1 MSIKYA
7 KDQPAGFT
15 NRIENVAIVGAGG
28 QVGKHIA
35 EELLKTGKHNVSA
48 ITRVG
53 SNSKVPK
60 GVKVVEVD
68 YDDEQTLVNGLKGQ
82 QFLFISLAV
91 TAPIDTQD
99 KLVAAA
105 AKAGV
110 QWIMPNSYGTDFA
123 NKPLLKGILTAERT
137 EAGVAAVEK
146 AGISWVFMS
155 CNFWYEY
162 SLSMGDAWYGFD
174 IPNKKVTFY
183 DDGKTL
189 INTSTW
195 RQCGRAA
202 AQLLS
207 LKELPD
213 DENDQS
219 PTLSQ
224 WRNKILYISSFLVSQ
239 RDMLDSLNR
248 VLDATESDWKIEYEP
263 TDVRYK
269 RGLDIMKSG
278 NVVGFGMAMYS
289 RAFYPNGDG
298 NYEAKYGLANEVL
311 GLPKED
317 IDEAT
322 KLAVEMAEAGF
333 GTRRLQEE
341 LEVLGQQEDAWLIKL
356 QK

>member
-35 EELLKTGKHNVSA
+35 EELLKTGKHTVTA

-53 SNSKVPK
+53 SGSALPK
-60 GVKVVEVD
+60 GVKVAQVD
-68 YDDEQTLVNGLKGQ
+68 YDDEETIVDALQGQ

-91 TAPIDTQD
+91 TAPKDAQA
-99 KLVAAA
+99 KLIAAA
-105 AKAGV
+105 GKADV
-110 QWIMPNSYGTDFA
+110 PWVMPNSYGADYA
-123 NKPLLKGILTAERT
+123 NKAMLADIMTQAGT
-137 EAGVAAVEK
+137 EAGVAAAEK
-146 AGISWVFMS
+146 AGLSWIYMS
-155 CNFWYEY
+155 CSFWYEY
-162 SLSMGDAWYGFD
+162 SLSMGHAWYGFE
-174 IPNKKVTFY
+174 IPERKVTFY
-183 DDGKTL
+183 DDGKTR

-219 PTLSQ
+219 PTISQ
-224 WRNKILYISSFLVSQ
+224 WRNKPLYISSFLISQ

-248 VLDATESDWKIEYEP
+248 VLGTTDADWQIGYEP
-263 TDVRYK
+263 SDVRYK
-269 RGLDIMKSG
+269 RGLELFKGG
-278 NVVGFGMAMYS
+278 NMLGFGMAMYS

-298 NYEAKYGLANEVL
+298 NYEAKYGLANKAL
-311 GLPKED
+311 GLPEED
-317 IDEAT
+317 LDEAT

-333 GTRRLQEE
+333 AAKRFQAIAGRH
-341 LEVLGQQEDAWLIKL
+341 
-356 QK
+356 

>member
-35 EELLKTGKHNVSA
+35 EELLKTGKHNVTA
-48 ITRVG
+48 ITRFG
-53 SNSKVPK
+53 SDSELAA
-60 GVKVVEVD
+60 GVKVVQVD
-68 YDDEQTLVNGLKGQ
+68 YDDEQTIVDALKGQ

-91 TAPIDTQD
+91 TAPKDTQA
-99 KLVAAA
+99 KLIAAA

-110 QWIMPNSYGTDFA
+110 SWIMPNSYGLDLA
-123 NKPLLKGILTAERT
+123 NKEVMKDTLGAPAA

-146 AGISWVFMS
+146 AGLSWVYMTCS
-155 CNFWYEY
+155 FWYEY
-162 SLSMGDAWYGFD
+162 SLSMGDSWYGFD
-174 IPNKKVTFY
+174 IPNKKVTFF
-183 DDGKTL
+183 DDGKTR

-202 AQLLS
+202 AHLLS

-219 PTLSQ
+219 PTVSQ
-224 WRNKILYISSFLVSQ
+224 WRNKGLYISSFLASQ

-248 VLDATESDWKIEYEP
+248 VLGTTDGDWQIEYEP
-263 TDVRYK
+263 SDVRYK
-269 RGLDIMKSG
+269 RGLQIFQTG
-278 NVVGFGMAMYS
+278 NLVGFALALYS

-298 NYEAKYGLANEVL
+298 NYEAKQGLANKAL
-311 GLPKED
+311 GLPEED
-317 IDEAT
+317 FDEAT
-322 KLAVEMAEAGF
+322 KLAVEMAEEGF
-333 GTRRLQEE
+333 AARRAATLT
-341 LEVLGQQEDAWLIKL
+341 KH
-356 QK
+356 

>member
-35 EELLKTGKHNVSA
+35 EELLKTGKHTVTA
-48 ITRVG
+48 ITRI
-53 SNSKVPK
+53 NSASELPK
-60 GVKVVEVD
+60 GVKVAQID
-68 YDDEQTLVNGLKGQ
+68 YDDEDTIVDALKGH

-91 TAPIDTQD
+91 TAPKDAQAKLID
-99 KLVAAA
+99 AA

-110 QWIMPNSYGTDFA
+110 PWVMPNSYGADYA
-123 NKPLLKGILTAERT
+123 NKALQEDIMTRAGT
-137 EAGVAAVEK
+137 EAGVAAAEQ
-146 AGISWVFMS
+146 AGLSWIYMS
-155 CNFWYEY
+155 CSFWYEY
-162 SLSMGDAWYGFD
+162 SLSMGNAWYGFE
-174 IPNKKVTFY
+174 IPERKVTFY
-183 DDGKTL
+183 DDGKTR

-213 DENDQS
+213 DENDTS
-219 PTLSQ
+219 VTISH
-224 WRNKILYISSFLVSQ
+224 WRNKPLYISSFLVSQ

-248 VLDATESDWKIEYEP
+248 VLGTTDADWQIEHEP
-263 TDVRYK
+263 SDVRYK
-269 RGLDIMKSG
+269 RGLELFRGG
-278 NVVGFGMAMYS
+278 NMLGFGMAMYS

-298 NYEAKYGLANEVL
+298 NYEAKYGLANKAL
-311 GLPKED
+311 GLPEED
-317 IDEAT
+317 LDEAT

-333 GTRRLQEE
+333 AAKRFQEISRRH
-341 LEVLGQQEDAWLIKL
+341 
-356 QK
+356 

>member
-35 EELLKTGKHNVSA
+35 EELLKTGKHNVTA
-48 ITRVG
+48 ITRIG
-53 SNSKVPK
+53 SKSELPE

-68 YDDEQTLVNGLKGQ
+68 YNDEQTVIDGLKGH

-91 TAPIDTQD
+91 TAPRDTQA
-99 KLVAAA
+99 KIMTAA

-110 QWIMPNSYGTDFA
+110 SWVMPNSYGGDLN
-123 NKPLLKGILTAERT
+123 NKSLMAEMMAAPGA
-137 EAGVAAVEK
+137 EAGVSAAEK
-146 AGISWVFMS
+146 AGLSWVWMS

-162 SLSMGDAWYGFD
+162 SLAMGSGWYGFD

-183 DDGKTL
+183 DDGKTR

-207 LKELPD
+207 LKELPE

-224 WRNKILYISSFLVSQ
+224 WRNKVLYISSFLASQ

-248 VLDATESDWKIEYEP
+248 VLGTTDGDWEIDYEP

-269 RGLDIMKSG
+269 RGLEIFKTG
-278 NVVGFGMAMYS
+278 NIVGFGMAMYS

-298 NYEAKYGLANEVL
+298 NYEAKHGLSNKML
-311 GLPKED
+311 GLPEED
-317 IDEAT
+317 FDEAT
-322 KLAVEMAEAGF
+322 KLSVEMDNGGLSA
-333 GTRRLQEE
+333 RRIAINS
-341 LEVLGQQEDAWLIKL
+341 GGAH
-356 QK
+356 